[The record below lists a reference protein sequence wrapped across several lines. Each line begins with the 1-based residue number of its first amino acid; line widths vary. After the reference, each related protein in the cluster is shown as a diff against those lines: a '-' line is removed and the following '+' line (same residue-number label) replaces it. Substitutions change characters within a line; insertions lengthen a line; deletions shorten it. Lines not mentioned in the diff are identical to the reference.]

1 VTHTDG
7 AAGRWGI
14 LALIMAAQTMA
25 NVGPLG
31 IPSIAPL
38 IRQDLGLSMAQAGS
52 FLSAYYIGAAISSD
66 SRCSAWGPSPSP
78 GRRSAS

>member
-1 VTHTDG
+1 VTASDG
-7 AAGRWGI
+7 ARGRWGI

-52 FLSAYYIGAAISSD
+52 FLSAYYIGAAIMSLPPAGWPIGGA
-66 SRCSAWGPSPSP
+66 CS
-78 GRRSAS
+78 